1 MHLGKKLPC
10 VFLVLCDGIGT
21 CQTLPIDSAEKRPAP
36 FVVPAGLRGRIEHP
50 VDRTVELVSED
61 VMLHDLLG
69 ICNNTD
75 IPYFSSFGGL
85 KQIDGV
91 LSFGKMP
98 YQALPVKIAEVFLKM
113 CP

>member
-1 MHLGKKLPC
+1 
-10 VFLVLCDGIGT
+10 
-21 CQTLPIDSAEKRPAP
+21 
-36 FVVPAGLRGRIEHP
+36 
-50 VDRTVELVSED
+50 
-61 VMLHDLLG
+61 MLHDLLG